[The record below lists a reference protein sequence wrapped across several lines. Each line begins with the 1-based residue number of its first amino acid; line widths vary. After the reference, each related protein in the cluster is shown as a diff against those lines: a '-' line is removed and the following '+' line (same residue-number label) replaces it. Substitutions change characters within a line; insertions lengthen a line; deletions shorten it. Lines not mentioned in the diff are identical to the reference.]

1 MGNRELILSEFQNV
15 PENTLIMISELY
27 NEKFSNQ
34 MSEAAFMQAISRL
47 AKNGKIERVSKG
59 IYCIPQKT
67 RFGTVLPSDHEI
79 ADLFISHG
87 NGVLIGYGLY
97 NSLGITT
104 QVSKRILAYSSGIEN
119 QLKQIGN
126 VTIQRCDL
134 EYDDNTTAIIQ
145 MMELFYHYSE
155 IQDLDHSAFLKCIE
169 NLAEKY
175 DEEKFKEIQKNI
187 NYPKRAIAFLRQVLS
202 YYNIPNNLGRY
213 LSALSNYRIPKM
225 EELYAAAQTSR

>member
-1 MGNRELILSEFQNV
+1 
-15 PENTLIMISELY
+15 
-27 NEKFSNQ
+27 